1 MNILPYITIYTLTEY
16 DKSPVFLRL
25 TNVSEE
31 NNKKFEYRGM
41 YHGSDMRLGNT
52 VVGIHKQLEG
62 TEEQVNIPPLF
73 LRYID
78 FKDLTVQIY
87 YYYMD
92 SNKPHHIHLI
102 RPRITITSDEL
113 RKAVRGV
120 VSKQVNDIRVSIL
133 MRTLNR
139 FEDSPLELSNVTIE
153 LDC

>member
-52 VVGIHKQLEG
+52 VVGIHKQPEG

-87 YYYMD
+87 YMD
-92 SNKPHHIHLI
+92 PNKPHHLI

-120 VSKQVNDIRVSIL
+120 VSKQVNDIRLSIL